1 LIVSTSKLPGDERA
15 SVVTS
20 LSPSHVRPYAGGD
33 PAMLMAVD
41 IGALEPGADTLR
53 YRLKVGLL

>member
-1 LIVSTSKLPGDERA
+1 
-15 SVVTS
+15 
-20 LSPSHVRPYAGGD
+20 
-33 PAMLMAVD
+33 MLMAVD